1 MAIEKYEREFLEKKL
16 LEKFTISQSSSVKIL
31 LHNLDEKYSLEV
43 GTMLLIL
50 RGLLMKKAI
59 TIDLNNK
66 IDFSKKVQDF
76 ILKVD
81 EGRM

>member
-1 MAIEKYEREFLEKKL
+1 
-16 LEKFTISQSSSVKIL
+16 VKIL